1 MEIVSVCMATY
12 NGEKYIY
19 QQAKSVLDQL
29 SQNDEL
35 VVSDDGSTDG
45 TLKILEDFN
54 DPRIKIRKN
63 TGNKGPVG
71 NFQNGL
77 AYVKGDYIFLADQDD
92 IWFDTKIKKMVSL
105 LKDYDIV
112 ICDCS
117 IVDDGLNV
125 IKRSYFQHA
134 NSGAGF
140 LKNFKR
146 NTYMGNCM
154 GFRRKMLTLILPF
167 PPAIPNH
174 DLWIG
179 VVADLFYKPYFLE
192 EVLGMHRRHETNAS
206 NTFDVKIKTS
216 FWQKINKRVLV
227 GRALPKLLLKK
238 FSNLLLY

>member
-19 QQAKSVLDQL
+19 QQAKSILDQL
-29 SQNDEL
+29 SPNDEL
-35 VVSDDGSTDG
+35 IVSDDGSTDG
-45 TLKILEDFN
+45 TLKVLEDFN
-54 DPRIKIRKN
+54 DYRIKIYKN
-63 TGNKGPVG
+63 TGMKGPVG

-77 AYVKGDYIFLADQDD
+77 AYVTGDYIFLADQDD
-92 IWFDTKIKKMVSL
+92 IWFDTKIKTMVAL
-105 LKDYDIV
+105 LKEYDLV

-117 IVDDGLNV
+117 IVDDSLNV
-125 IKRSYFQHA
+125 IKPSYFEHA

-154 GFRRKMLTLILPF
+154 GFRKKMLPLILPF

-179 VVADLFYKPYFLE
+179 VVADLFYKPYFLK
-192 EVLGMHRRHETNAS
+192 EVLGMHRRHEKNAS

-227 GRALPKLLLKK
+227 GRALPKLLAKK
-238 FSNLLLY
+238 LRN

>member
-12 NGEKYIY
+12 DGEKYIY
-19 QQAKSVLDQL
+19 QQAKSILDQL
-29 SQNDEL
+29 SANDEL

-45 TLKILEDFN
+45 TIKILEGFN
-54 DPRIKIRKN
+54 DSRIKIHKN
-63 TGNKGPVG
+63 EGLKGPVG

-77 AYVKGDYIFLADQDD
+77 AYVKGSYIFLADQDD
-92 IWFDTKIKKMVSL
+92 IWLDTKIKKMVAL
-105 LKDYDIV
+105 LKQYDVV

-117 IVDDGLNV
+117 IVDDDLNI
-125 IKRSYFQHA
+125 IKPSYFQHA
-134 NSGAGF
+134 NSGKGF

-154 GFRRKMLTLILPF
+154 GFRKEMLGSILPF

-179 VVADLFYKPYFLE
+179 VVADLFYKPHFLN
-192 EVLGMHRRHETNAS
+192 EVLGMHRRHQTNAS

-216 FWQKINKRVLV
+216 FWQKVNKRVLV
-227 GRALPKLLLKK
+227 GRALPRLFLKK
-238 FSNLLLY
+238 PSV